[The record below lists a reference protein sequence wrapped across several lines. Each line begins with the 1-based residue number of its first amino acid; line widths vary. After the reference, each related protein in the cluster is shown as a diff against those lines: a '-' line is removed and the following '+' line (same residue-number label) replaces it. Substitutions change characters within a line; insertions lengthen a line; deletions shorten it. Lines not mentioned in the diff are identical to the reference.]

1 MVADLPPQQS
11 NSLNESSGHIRQGS
25 VLLPGIVRQVH
36 ALLSARER
44 LRFFYLVL
52 AALVM
57 TILELAG
64 IGAIVAFMGILAQP
78 DLVLENRWLSRLY
91 HALGF
96 DDSHKFILICG
107 FALLLIYL
115 LRNAFAAFMVWLQ
128 LRFVWG
134 TLRSLSNRLLEMYI
148 YSPYQYFL
156 THNTSEIQRNL
167 LSEINQIV
175 NGVILP
181 ATQLV
186 TQSIMAVC
194 ILALLFLNDP
204 VLASAVTILF
214 GGAYISVYFGFR
226 QKLSTIGSRRVAANN
241 LRFKT
246 LSEALSGIKEVRMA
260 GREQYF
266 LDNFKEALGGYT
278 RQMIAAGLISQ
289 LPRYL
294 MESLAIGGI
303 LGVTLYIVG
312 VKQTVQEVI
321 PVATLYAVAA
331 YRILPAFQ
339 QITKSLAAIQFNRK
353 SLNIISRDLG
363 LRHRNP
369 SDAEI
374 RETRK
379 QPITCRETIE
389 LQDVSFRYPASETN
403 AVEQL
408 TLTIQRNTSTGLV
421 GTTGAGKSTIA
432 DIMLGLLTPQSG
444 QVKIDQTPITEQ
456 TAPAWQIQTG
466 YVPQQIFLTDDT
478 IARNI
483 AFGVKPVNID
493 NDALIR
499 AARMAHIYNFVTEE
513 LPDGFNTIIGERG
526 IRLSGGQ
533 RQRIAIARA
542 LYHNPDLLVFDEATN
557 ALDGITE
564 AIIQQSVR
572 ELAGT
577 KTLLI
582 IAHRLNTVKDCD
594 VIHVLEGG
602 KIIASGN
609 YEALMEGCD
618 SFRAMAQAH

>member
-1 MVADLPPQQS
+1 
-11 NSLNESSGHIRQGS
+11 
-25 VLLPGIVRQVH
+25 LPGIVRQVH

-134 TLRSLSNRLLEMYI
+134 TLRSLSNQLLEMYI

-181 ATQLV
+181 ATQLI

-194 ILALLFLNDP
+194 ILALLFWNDP
-204 VLASAVTILF
+204 VLAGAITMLF
-214 GGAYISVYFGFR
+214 GGAYTLVYFGFR
-226 QKLSTIGSRRVAANN
+226 QKLSTIGSRRVAANK

-246 LSEALSGIKEVRMA
+246 LSEALSGIKEVRMT

-266 LDNFKEALGGYT
+266 IDSFTQALSGYT
-278 RQMIAAGLISQ
+278 RQMIAGGLIAQ
-289 LPRYL
+289 LPKHL
-294 MESLAIGGI
+294 MESLAFGGI

-339 QITKSLAAIQFNRK
+339 QITKALAALQFNRK
-353 SLNIISRDLG
+353 SLKVISRDLALADG
-363 LRHRNP
+363 HPGAAQIR
-369 SDAEI
+369 EI
-374 RETRK
+374 RK
-379 QPITCRETIE
+379 HPITCEDSIE
-389 LQDVSFRYPASETN
+389 LQDVSFRYPAAETN
-403 AVEQL
+403 AVERL
-408 TLTIQRNTSTGLV
+408 TLTIRKNTTTGLV
-421 GTTGAGKSTIA
+421 GTTGAGKSTVA
-432 DIMLGLLTPQSG
+432 DIMLGLLIPQSG
-444 QVKIDQTPITEQ
+444 QVKIDQTPITEL
-456 TAPAWQIQTG
+456 TAPAWQIHTG

-478 IARNI
+478 VASNI
-483 AFGVKPVNID
+483 AFGVKPDDID
-493 NDALIR
+493 HDALID
-499 AARMAHIYNFVTEE
+499 AARMAHIYKFVTEE
-513 LPDGFNTIIGERG
+513 LPDSFATVVGERG

-542 LYHNPDLLVFDEATN
+542 LYHKPELLVFDEATN
-557 ALDGITE
+557 ALDGMTE

-594 VIHVLEGG
+594 VIHVLEDG
-602 KIIASGN
+602 KIIASGS

-618 SFRAMAQAH
+618 TFRAMAQAH

>member
-1 MVADLPPQQS
+1 M
-11 NSLNESSGHIRQGS
+11 
-25 VLLPGIVRQVH
+25 PGIVRQVH

-115 LRNAFAAFMVWLQ
+115 LRNVFAAFMVWLQ

-134 TLRSLSNRLLEMYI
+134 TLLSLSGRLLEKYI

-156 THNTSEIQRNL
+156 TRNTSEIQRNL
-167 LSEINQIV
+167 LAEMNHIV
-175 NGVILP
+175 NGVMMP
-181 ATQLV
+181 ATRLI
-186 TQSIMAVC
+186 TQSIMAGC
-194 ILALLFLNDP
+194 ILALLFWNDP
-204 VLASAVTILF
+204 VLAGAITMLF
-214 GGAYISVYFGFR
+214 GGAYTLVYFGFR
-226 QKLSTIGSRRVAANN
+226 QKLSTIGSRRVAANK

-246 LSEALSGIKEVRMA
+246 LSEALSGIKEVRMT

-266 LDNFKEALGGYT
+266 IDSFTQALSGYT
-278 RQMIAAGLISQ
+278 RQMIAGGLIAQ
-289 LPRYL
+289 LPKHL
-294 MESLAIGGI
+294 MESLAFGGI

-339 QITKSLAAIQFNRK
+339 QITKALAALQFNRK
-353 SLNIISRDLG
+353 SLKVISRDLALADG
-363 LRHRNP
+363 HPGAAQIR
-369 SDAEI
+369 EI
-374 RETRK
+374 RK
-379 QPITCRETIE
+379 HPITCEDSIE
-389 LQDVSFRYPASETN
+389 LQDVSFRYPAAETN
-403 AVEQL
+403 AVERL
-408 TLTIQRNTSTGLV
+408 TLTIRKNTTTGLV
-421 GTTGAGKSTIA
+421 GTTGAGKSTVA
-432 DIMLGLLTPQSG
+432 DIMLGLLIPQSG

-456 TAPAWQIQTG
+456 TAPAWQIHTG

-478 IARNI
+478 VASNI
-483 AFGVKPVNID
+483 AFGVKPDDID
-493 NDALIR
+493 HDALID
-499 AARMAHIYNFVTEE
+499 AARMAHIYKFVTEE
-513 LPDGFNTIIGERG
+513 LPDSFATVVGERG

-542 LYHNPDLLVFDEATN
+542 LYHKPELLVFDEATN
-557 ALDGITE
+557 ALDGMTE

-594 VIHVLEGG
+594 VIHVLEDG
-602 KIIASGN
+602 KIIASGS

-618 SFRAMAQAH
+618 TFRAMAQAH

>member
-1 MVADLPPQQS
+1 
-11 NSLNESSGHIRQGS
+11 
-25 VLLPGIVRQVH
+25 LPGIVRQVH

-134 TLRSLSNRLLEMYI
+134 TLRSLSNQLLEMYI

-181 ATQLV
+181 ATQLI

-194 ILALLFLNDP
+194 ILALLFWNDP
-204 VLASAVTILF
+204 VLAGAITMLF
-214 GGAYISVYFGFR
+214 GGAYTLVYFGFR
-226 QKLSTIGSRRVAANN
+226 QKLSTIGSRRVAANK

-246 LSEALSGIKEVRMA
+246 LSEALSGIKEVRMT

-266 LDNFKEALGGYT
+266 IDSFTQALSGYT
-278 RQMIAAGLISQ
+278 RQMIAGGLIAQ
-289 LPRYL
+289 LPKHL
-294 MESLAIGGI
+294 MESLAFGGI

-339 QITKSLAAIQFNRK
+339 QITKALAALQFNRK
-353 SLNIISRDLG
+353 SLKVISRDLALADG
-363 LRHRNP
+363 HPGAAQIR
-369 SDAEI
+369 EI
-374 RETRK
+374 RK
-379 QPITCRETIE
+379 HPITCEDSIE
-389 LQDVSFRYPASETN
+389 LQDVSFRYPAAETN
-403 AVEQL
+403 AVERL
-408 TLTIQRNTSTGLV
+408 TLTIRKNTTTGLV
-421 GTTGAGKSTIA
+421 GTTGAGKSTVA
-432 DIMLGLLTPQSG
+432 DIMLGLLIPQSG

-456 TAPAWQIQTG
+456 TAPAWQIHTG

-478 IARNI
+478 VASNI
-483 AFGVKPVNID
+483 AFGVKPDDID
-493 NDALIR
+493 HDALID
-499 AARMAHIYNFVTEE
+499 AARMAHIYKFVTEE
-513 LPDGFNTIIGERG
+513 LPDSFATVVGERG

-542 LYHNPDLLVFDEATN
+542 LYHKPELLVFDEATN
-557 ALDGITE
+557 ALDGMTE

-594 VIHVLEGG
+594 VIHVLEDG
-602 KIIASGN
+602 KIIASGS

-618 SFRAMAQAH
+618 TFRAMAQAH

>member
-1 MVADLPPQQS
+1 MVTELPSQQS
-11 NSLNESSGHIRQGS
+11 QSLNESSGHIRQDS
-25 VLLPGIVRQVH
+25 ALLPGFVRQIL
-36 ALLSARER
+36 ALLSTSER
-44 LRFFYLVL
+44 LRFFYLVV

-64 IGAIVAFMGILAQP
+64 IGAIVAFMGLLAQP
-78 DLVLENRWLSRLY
+78 DLVFENHLLSRLY
-91 HALGF
+91 YGLGF
-96 DDSHKFILICG
+96 EDSYKFILIGG

-134 TLRSLSNRLLEMYI
+134 TLRSLSIKLLEIYI

-156 THNTSEIQRNL
+156 IHNTTEIQRNL
-167 LSEINQIV
+167 LSETNQIV

-181 ATQLV
+181 ATQLI

-194 ILALLFLNDP
+194 ILALLFWNDP
-204 VLASAVTILF
+204 TLAGAVTMLF
-214 GGAYISVYFGFR
+214 GGAYGCVYFGFR
-226 QKLSTIGSRRVAANN
+226 QKLSTIGSRRVAANK

-246 LSEALSGIKEVRMA
+246 LSEALSGIKEVRMT

-266 LDNFKEALGGYT
+266 LDSFTEALSGYT

-289 LPRYL
+289 LPKYL

-339 QITKSLAAIQFNRK
+339 QITKALAALQFNRK
-353 SLNIISRDLG
+353 SLNVISRDLG
-363 LRHRNP
+363 SANGHP
-369 SDAEI
+369 GATEI
-374 RETRK
+374 RKIRK

-389 LQDVSFRYPASETN
+389 LQNVSFRYPASETN

-408 TLTIQRNTSTGLV
+408 TLTIHRNTSTGLV
-421 GTTGAGKSTIA
+421 GTTGAGKSTVA
-432 DIMLGLLTPQSG
+432 DIMLGLLIPQSG

-478 IARNI
+478 IASNI

-499 AARMAHIYNFVTEE
+499 AARMAHIYKFVTEE

-542 LYHNPDLLVFDEATN
+542 LYHNPELLVFDEATN
-557 ALDGITE
+557 ALDGMTE

-582 IAHRLNTVKDCD
+582 IAHRLNTVKECD

-618 SFRAMAQAH
+618 SFRAMAQVH